1 MKPVIKIFQT
11 PFEMAE
17 SLAIEL
23 IKQVKDADRKNSI
36 YTIAVSGGKTPQLFF
51 SVLADHFAGA
61 VKWEHVH
68 FFWVDER
75 CVPPG
80 NAESNF
86 GMTRT
91 VLFPKLKIPE
101 ENIHRIRGE
110 EDPEKEAKR
119 YETELKKFTKKR
131 DGLPCIDLML
141 LGVGE
146 DGHTAS
152 IFPGNEKLFSEKKLS
167 VPALHPVTGQERI
180 TLTGKVINN
189 SESVIFMVAG
199 KSKEKIVSDIL
210 KDKQGKKQSP
220 ASYVLP
226 AYGTLFW
233 YLDKEAGSMLGM
245 EEDLFTLNI
254 I

>member
-17 SLAIEL
+17 SFALEL
-23 IKQVKDADRKNSI
+23 INRVKEAGRKNSI

-51 SVLADHFAGA
+51 SVLGDHFAGA
-61 VKWEHVH
+61 VSWEHVH

-80 NAESNF
+80 NTESNF
-86 GMTRT
+86 G
-91 VLFPKLKIPE
+91 VAQAILFPKLKIPK

-110 EDPEKEAKR
+110 EDPAKEARR
-119 YETELKKFTKKR
+119 YETELKKFTKSR

-152 IFPGNEKLFSEKKLS
+152 VFPGNESLFNEMKLC
-167 VPALHPVTGQERI
+167 VQAVHPVTGQVRI

-189 SESVIFMVAG
+189 SESIIFMVAG
-199 KSKEKIVSDIL
+199 KSKEKIVSEIL
-210 KDKQGKKQSP
+210 NDTMKMKQLP
-220 ASYVLP
+220 ASYVFP
-226 AYGTLFW
+226 VNGELFW
-233 YLDKEAGSMLGM
+233 YLDKEAGSMLGKD
-245 EEDLFTLNI
+245 EDLFTLDI